1 MGSEHTVE
9 RFVASNGV
17 QIFRLPLEVFVG
29 YCAYAHLIAQGERLT
44 LVDVGSGLGRS
55 HQDLLAGLETV
66 RAQYGVDARPE
77 HIERIV
83 ITHGHVDH
91 FGGLNA
97 VKALA
102 PQAEVAVHE
111 LTRPVLV
118 NYDER
123 VLVSRSAMADF
134 LARAGVP
141 EERRARLMELYMF
154 GKRALAPVQV
164 DRTLH
169 DGDQLDGLL
178 RVIHVPGHTPGQI
191 MLQVDDVLLTADH
204 VLPATSVALAPESIT
219 PYTGVGHYLE
229 SLAKAEQVQGVRV
242 ALGGHEWAMDNYYAV
257 VRRVREQALEKVE
270 RVYDQCDEPRTV
282 YEIACR
288 LYDSMDG
295 YSELLKIEQTGARI
309 EYLHQR
315 GRVMIDNL
323 EALEAEHNP
332 PLRYCWVP

>member
-1 MGSEHTVE
+1 MTSKRAVE
-9 RFVASNGV
+9 QYATSNGV
-17 QIFRLPLEVFVG
+17 RIFRLPLEVFVG
-29 YCAYAHLIAQGERLT
+29 YSAYAHLVVQDERLT
-44 LVDVGSGLGRS
+44 LVDVGSGLGQS
-55 HQDLLAGLETV
+55 HQDLLDGLQTV
-66 RAQYGVDARPE
+66 RTQHGIDARPE
-77 HIERIV
+77 RIERII

-91 FGGLNA
+91 FGGLSA

-123 VLVSRSAMADF
+123 VLVSRTAMADF

-141 EERRARLMELYMF
+141 KERCARLMELYMF
-154 GKRALAPVQV
+154 GKRALPPVRV
-164 DRTLH
+164 DRTLY
-169 DGDQLDGLL
+169 DGDRLDGLL

-204 VLPATSVALAPESIT
+204 ILPATSVALAPESIT
-219 PYTGVGHYLE
+219 AYTGVGHYLE

-242 ALGGHEWAMDNYYAV
+242 ALGGHEWAMEDYYTV
-257 VRRVREQALEKVE
+257 VRRTHEQALEKIE

-282 YEIACR
+282 YEIASR

-315 GRVMIDNL
+315 GLVMIDNL

-332 PLRYCWVP
+332 PLRYRQVP